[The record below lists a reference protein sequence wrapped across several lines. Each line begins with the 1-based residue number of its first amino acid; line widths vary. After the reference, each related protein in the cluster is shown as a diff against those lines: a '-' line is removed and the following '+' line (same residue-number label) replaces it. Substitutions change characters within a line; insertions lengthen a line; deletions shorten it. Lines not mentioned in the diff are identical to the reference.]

1 MKNKLMRKLDSL
13 AKILESSDNN
23 NFGLLDDNGGKI
35 LFFSYYYKLTKDK
48 RWLNALEREVQASFD
63 LLSTQILPAN
73 FCNGIAGYFVLF
85 NFLQQEKL
93 YDIDTKKAEEYYKK
107 YLETEL
113 FSEIENGA
121 YDFLYSSLGIAY
133 YFLLVGDFQLIDK
146 YLSLLFDK
154 AIKDNNKLFWIDK
167 SDPDRNFTANIGMAH
182 GMSSII
188 IFLSKVLNQGI
199 NVERS
204 IKLLQGSLNFILS
217 QKLLESKN
225 DNLYPSLSLN
235 DKDLRSRLGWCYGD
249 LMIGLAF
256 WNAGK
261 VLKDIKCMQEALKI
275 FENTIKRK
283 DLQSNFVV
291 DPGLCHGTSGIS
303 LIFKRIYLET
313 NDYNYY
319 EAYSYW
325 LIETLKMAKY
335 HDCHSQYK
343 YWSDG
348 KFQPCTNS
356 LLEGLSGIALVLL
369 SYLAPNSFLEW
380 DKLLLLH

>member
-1 MKNKLMRKLDSL
+1 MKNEIIKRLHSL
-13 AKILESSDNN
+13 AENIESVNDKT
-23 NFGLLDDNGGKI
+23 FGLFEDDGGKI
-35 LFFSYYYKLTKDK
+35 LFFAYYYKLTKDK
-48 RWLNALEREVQASFD
+48 RWLNALNREVQISFD
-63 LLSTQILPAN
+63 LLSTQILPTN
-73 FCNGIAGYFVLF
+73 FCNGVAGYFMLF

-93 YDIDTKKAEEYYKK
+93 YDIDIKEAEGYYKN
-107 YLETEL
+107 YLESEL
-113 FSEIENGA
+113 LSEIESGA

-133 YFLLVGDFQLIDK
+133 YFLLVGNFQLIEK
-146 YLSLLFDK
+146 YITVLFDK
-154 AIKDNNKLFWIDK
+154 AIKDNDKLFWIDK
-167 SDPDRNFTANIGMAH
+167 SDPDGNFTPNIGMAH

-188 IFLSKVLNQGI
+188 IFLSKVLDQGI
-199 NVERS
+199 NVKKS
-204 IKLLQGSLNFILS
+204 IELIQGSLNYILS

-249 LMIGLAF
+249 LTIGLAF

-261 VLKDIKCMQEALKI
+261 VLKDVKCTQEALRI
-275 FENTIKRK
+275 FENTTRRK

-303 LIFKRIYLET
+303 LIFKRIFLET
-313 NDYNYY
+313 NDYKYY
-319 EAYSYW
+319 DAYSYW
-325 LIETLKMAKY
+325 LNETLKMAKY
-335 HDCHSQYK
+335 HDCLSHYK

-348 KFQPCTNS
+348 KFQPCTNG

-380 DKLLLLH
+380 DKLLLIH